1 MLARETADPR
11 GAVGEVAGRGRV
23 VQTLQIVRGAED
35 WRHTGPT
42 IATVSSSIVT
52 IPVVSSN
59 HVVTSVRNSVRSED
73 GGLSLGLGPALRD
86 QKEKERN

>member
-1 MLARETADPR
+1 MLARETADPW
-11 GAVGEVAGRGRV
+11 GTVGEVAGRGRV

-35 WRHTGPT
+35 WRDTGPT

-52 IPVVSSN
+52 IPVVTAN

-73 GGLSLGLGPALRD
+73 GGLSLGVSPALHD
-86 QKEKERN
+86 QEEKERN